1 MTLYRRIDLPSD
13 EPVQF
18 VGVHAL
24 VWGRTG
30 GAKVGFVEAE
40 DVLND
45 TRELLAQCVRDRA
58 ALRAALKEA
67 LDALR
72 AAPKPQSRY
81 LGLTEAL
88 IAWRENY
95 DLWYEGQRQAALGLA
110 ADDEQKGE
118 GK

>member
-1 MTLYRRIDLPSD
+1 MGYFDDRWD
-13 EPVQF
+13 
-18 VGVHAL
+18 AL
-24 VWGRTG
+24 GKT
-30 GAKVGFVEAE
+30 AE

-81 LGLTEAL
+81 LGLIEAPR
-88 IAWRENY
+88 AWRENY
-95 DLWYEGQRQAALGLA
+95 DLWYEGQRQAALGLEEA
-110 ADDEQKGE
+110 G
-118 GK
+118 